1 MLDLRRGLARLLTGL
16 LLVTCASLTPP
27 TVARQGELDPAAK
40 LCHDLRAYGYWSTL
54 ALGDSIVAGSGA
66 SRPERG
72 WIQLLE
78 WKAQP
83 GQTWNMGANG
93 STTAQHIPG
102 GSEHWRVQ
110 VAQWAQP
117 SLILMDWRIND
128 EWSQYYRGDSPPAT
142 VAAQY
147 RMVIASLRA
156 YSPASSI
163 MVVNPPFFAD
173 TWLDDQLRSQGAT
186 ARDYAA
192 AIKQVAQDEGVLYLD
207 LPRYFPSSVGETDY
221 IGWYADSTH
230 PADAGHAAARTALE
244 SGIRLRCS

>member
-1 MLDLRRGLARLLTGL
+1 MHRRVLSGL
-16 LLVTCASLTPP
+16 LAALLLIPVCVTP
-27 TVARQGELDPAAK
+27 TVARQGEPDPAAK
-40 LCHDLRAYGYWSTL
+40 LCHDLTTYGYWSTL

-83 GQTWNMGANG
+83 GQTWNMGLNG

-128 EWSQYYRGDSPPAT
+128 EWAQYNQGGSTPAT

-147 RMVIASLRA
+147 GSVIDSLRI
-156 YSPASSI
+156 YSPTSSI
-163 MVVNPPFFAD
+163 MVVNPPYFAD
-173 TWLDDQLRSQGAT
+173 TWLDDQLRSQNAT
-186 ARDYAA
+186 ARHYAA
-192 AIKQVAQDEGVLYLD
+192 AIKQVAASKGVLYLD
-207 LPRYFPSSVGETDY
+207 VSRFFPVYADGETDY
-221 IGWYADSTH
+221 IGWYADAQH
-230 PADAGHAAARTALE
+230 PADAGHAEMRALLEAA
-244 SGIRLRCS
+244 IRFRCS